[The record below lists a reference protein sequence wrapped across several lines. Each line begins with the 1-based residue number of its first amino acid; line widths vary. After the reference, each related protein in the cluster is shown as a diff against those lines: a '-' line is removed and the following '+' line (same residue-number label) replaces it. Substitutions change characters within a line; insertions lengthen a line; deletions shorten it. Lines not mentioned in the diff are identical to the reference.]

1 MRITSG
7 ASAFRLTGSRVA
19 AAALLVVAAAV
30 VTTLWVTVSLE
41 LTGSVTSVAALAR
54 PIRAPGYQ
62 DAVRAD
68 EVDPVACRNR
78 EPAHTNARD
87 RVCDPGRSCCS

>member
-1 MRITSG
+1 MRTTSG
-7 ASAFRLTGSRVA
+7 APAYLLTGSRVA
-19 AAALLVVAAAV
+19 AAALLVAAAAV

-41 LTGSVTSVAALAR
+41 LTGSVTSVAALAQ

-68 EVDPVACRNR
+68 EVDPVACRNPA
-78 EPAHTNARD
+78 PAHRDARD
-87 RVCDPGRSCCS
+87 RICDPGRSCCS